1 MVDLQ
6 FFVCKRKAKIK
17 LIFFKKSFF
26 KFFLKKNS
34 FGLSVMTLS
43 THKKTDDILCV
54 CVYIYIYICIY
65 IWDRCRPSDQWRGT
79 FCCIR
84 VCRIS
89 VCGPCKETST
99 WCRKRKKSCWG
110 TAVSGR
116 VESSTY
122 QPECVCRKEQF

>member
-1 MVDLQ
+1 VVDLQ

-54 CVYIYIYICIY
+54 CVYIYIYMYIY
-65 IWDRCRPSDQWRGT
+65 MGQMPPVGPVAWDLLLHP
-79 FCCIR
+79 R
-84 VCRIS
+84 VQDLSLWAVQRNIDM
-89 VCGPCKETST
+89 VQ
-99 WCRKRKKSCWG
+99 KKKKVLLG
-110 TAVSGR
+110 H
-116 VESSTY
+116 SS
-122 QPECVCRKEQF
+122 EWAS